1 MNVFNVVERNSMRL
15 VPASAIVT
23 DKCVVTRGTAIC
35 GCFSN
40 LFVRAMYGQNA
51 GAKERGHAD
60 WSWPNSRLQLS

>member
-15 VPASAIVT
+15 VLALAIVT
-23 DKCVVTRGTAIC
+23 DKGVVARGTAIC
-35 GCFSN
+35 DCFSK
-40 LFVRAMYGQNA
+40 LFVCAMCGQNA